1 MTAWPSYEVAD
12 ETVVH
17 ALGVMNINYVRFEV
31 THVLVL
37 AAVSNI
43 STNQAA
49 VFSSRINP
57 TERATIIARSFEMR
71 EWQPDAAEAIE
82 GYIAGM
88 RTLTENRN
96 TLIHG
101 NIVDMAMGT
110 TREPAIISLGRDGR
124 TSLFKSSLPAIRQV
138 ADDLHAYSHF
148 GYNLSAYLATE
159 FSPHAR
165 EAGTLALSECPVPPP
180 PPKKLKDKA
189 N

>member
-71 EWQPDAAEAIE
+71 DWTFTQ
-82 GYIAGM
+82 
-88 RTLTENRN
+88 
-96 TLIHG
+96 
-101 NIVDMAMGT
+101 
-110 TREPAIISLGRDGR
+110 
-124 TSLFKSSLPAIRQV
+124 RQRSG
-138 ADDLHAYSHF
+138 L
-148 GYNLSAYLATE
+148 
-159 FSPHAR
+159 
-165 EAGTLALSECPVPPP
+165 PPP